1 MFLIVEFHCPYHN
14 NILLCVFTTLCQKID
29 FGLLAKTTPLPAAFE
44 ASMWELGLLFI
55 TGIATGFLNVMA
67 GGGSLLSVPVM
78 IFLGVPGTVANA
90 TNRIAILPQ
99 NIAAIAAF
107 ARKGFKNF
115 RLSFTL
121 GLCTLPGALIGSYV
135 ASQIPNDNF
144 NVLLAVIMLAV
155 LIIMSLPDSHS
166 ENPTPSAND
175 TQTAI
180 PKSRM
185 IWGHVL
191 MVAIGFWGGFIHI
204 GVGFLLMP
212 VLNRVMQMDL
222 VTTNSHKVFIVFVY
236 TIVALLVF
244 SSQLSLNWTYGLALA
259 AGTVTGGTLA
269 ANVQIKQGVGAI
281 KLTLNIVIVAFI
293 IKLVFF

>member
-1 MFLIVEFHCPYHN
+1 
-14 NILLCVFTTLCQKID
+14 
-29 FGLLAKTTPLPAAFE
+29 
-44 ASMWELGLLFI
+44 MWELVLLFV

-67 GGGSLLSVPVM
+67 GGGSLLSVPIM

-99 NIAAIAAF
+99 NIAAVIAF
-107 ARKGFKNF
+107 ARKGFKDF
-115 RLSFTL
+115 RLSLSL

-135 ASQIPNDNF
+135 AAHIPNDDF

-155 LIIMSLPDSHS
+155 MIIMALPDKS
-166 ENPTPSAND
+166 EPSPADASNGF
-175 TQTAI
+175 TLSR
-180 PKSRM
+180 SRM

-222 VTTNSHKVFIVFVY
+222 VTTNSHKVFIVLVY
-236 TIVALLVF
+236 TSVALLVF
-244 SSQLSLNWTYGLALA
+244 SSQLTLNWTYGIALA
-259 AGTVTGGTLA
+259 MGTVTGGTLA

-281 KLTLNIVIVAFI
+281 KLTLNIVIIAFI
-293 IKLVFF
+293 IKLLFF